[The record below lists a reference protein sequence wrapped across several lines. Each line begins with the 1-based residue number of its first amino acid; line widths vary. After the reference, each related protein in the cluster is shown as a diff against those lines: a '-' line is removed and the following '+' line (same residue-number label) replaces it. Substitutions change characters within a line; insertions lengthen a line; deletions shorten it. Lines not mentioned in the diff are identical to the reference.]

1 MSLPRTSPNAGLVAL
16 DRDDL
21 TVLDIALS
29 MLADV
34 QQKNPDVLPT
44 VNLHKR
50 ADELHRHVLR
60 LKCGEV

>member
-1 MSLPRTSPNAGLVAL
+1 MTSPSTGLIEL

-34 QQKNPDVLPT
+34 QRKNPDVLPT
-44 VNLHKR
+44 VNLHKQ
-50 ADELHRHVLR
+50 ADQLHRNVLL
-60 LKCGEV
+60 LKRGDG